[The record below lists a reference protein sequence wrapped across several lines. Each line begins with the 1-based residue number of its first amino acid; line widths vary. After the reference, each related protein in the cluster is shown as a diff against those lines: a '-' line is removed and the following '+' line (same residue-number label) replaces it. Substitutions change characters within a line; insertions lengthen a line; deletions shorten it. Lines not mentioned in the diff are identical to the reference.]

1 MTIHNRLIND
11 RISMLLQESEQFK
24 LEDRGNKFSKSI
36 FDNGSLPQSHFQSIY
51 RLRYRQELDHNRF
64 RSQSSTS
71 WMANKNYFYTYI
83 F

>member
-36 FDNGSLPQSHFQSIY
+36 FDNGSYPKSQFQSIY
-51 RLRYRQELDHNRF
+51 RLRYR
-64 RSQSSTS
+64 
-71 WMANKNYFYTYI
+71 
-83 F
+83 

>member
-36 FDNGSLPQSHFQSIY
+36 FDNGSLPQISISIDISIEISIGI
-51 RLRYRQELDHNRF
+51 RPQ
-64 RSQSSTS
+64 Q
-71 WMANKNYFYTYI
+71 I
-83 F
+83 